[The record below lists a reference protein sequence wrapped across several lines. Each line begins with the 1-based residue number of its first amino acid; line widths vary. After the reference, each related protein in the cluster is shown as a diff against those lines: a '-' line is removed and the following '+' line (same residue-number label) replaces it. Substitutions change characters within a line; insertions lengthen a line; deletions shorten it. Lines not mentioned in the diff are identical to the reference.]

1 MQRSKL
7 FYAPIILC
15 VMFTQACWYSDSLTN
30 RFAQANYEAAQA
42 QVEAQTVLLTLQEM
56 ETRQD
61 ARVRY
66 AEIALRIGKI
76 TAVHRKLALKLK
88 DCIDGNGNLQ
98 FNTADQRELNSLL
111 NILVGTVAD
120 VVGDS
125 DIFPKLNATTR
136 ATISTVLAAIP
147 LAVDQMRDIV
157 ARFKP
162 KNNAPS
168 LRVQLSQQVMARVD
182 KTSSQ
187 LDRADSIMAEVKE

>member
-1 MQRSKL
+1 MKILLAL
-7 FYAPIILC
+7 FLIGGMLS
-15 VMFTQACWYSDSLTN
+15 QAACGWYSDSLTN
-30 RFAQANYEAAQA
+30 RFAQANYEAAGA

-66 AEIALRIGKI
+66 AEIALKIGKI
-76 TAVHRKLALKLK
+76 TAVHRKLAMKLK

-111 NILVGTVAD
+111 NILIGTVAD

-125 DIFPKLNATTR
+125 EIFPKLNATTR

-147 LAVDQMRDIV
+147 IAVEQMRDIV

-168 LRVQLSQQVMARVD
+168 LKVQLSQQVMARVD

-187 LDRADSIMAEVKE
+187 LDRADSIMAEVK